1 LITFFFLGLDLGLS
15 LPATAFLHS
24 SRLRS
29 FGSLSPKTFLIVT
42 LNEALTLIKA
52 KEKFDAER
60 IIKTFDD
67 SEIQVLNG
75 RFGPYIWNGKKK
87 GKGNFRLK
95 LVFFEI
101 CYCTPQKE
109 VNKDLNS

>member
-1 LITFFFLGLDLGLS
+1 MT
-15 LPATAFLHS
+15 PKS
-24 SRLRS
+24 SV
-29 FGSLSPKTFLIVT
+29 SPTT

-75 RFGPYIWNGKKK
+75 RFGYIFDIN
-87 GKGNFRLK
+87 L
-95 LVFFEI
+95 
-101 CYCTPQKE
+101 
-109 VNKDLNS
+109 